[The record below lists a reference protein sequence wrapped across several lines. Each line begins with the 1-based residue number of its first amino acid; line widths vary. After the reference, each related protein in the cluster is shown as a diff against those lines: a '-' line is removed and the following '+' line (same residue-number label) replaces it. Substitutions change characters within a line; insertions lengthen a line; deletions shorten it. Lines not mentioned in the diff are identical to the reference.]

1 MALTDYKI
9 DMTPVTGDID
19 TYGVVSAPDKLTGTA
34 AQNKAVFD
42 KLIREAVAVKLNDLI
57 DELVTELLG
66 KMPAPG
72 DYGSD
77 GQYLM
82 TDGEGGVSWGTAPG
96 GGDMLKSEYD
106 ADGEGTAVVKQAAK
120 LAVAHA
126 IGGASFDGSADV
138 SLAEI
143 GAAEASHNH
152 GAGDIN
158 SGILSSDRLPTV
170 PVNKGGTG
178 ATTAANARTNLG
190 AAAAG
195 HKHAGDDI
203 TSGTV
208 PATYLPTVPINK
220 GGTGATTVAAA
231 RNALGLGNTNGALPV
246 ANGGTGASSASAAR
260 TNLGAAAASH
270 THGAADIASGTLDA
284 ARIPDLSGSKITNY
298 SGTGINNAGARRIY
312 ISTSEPTGSNGDVW
326 IKYAN

>member
-158 SGILSSDRLPTV
+158 SGTLDANRLPTV

-190 AAAAG
+190 AAAAS
-195 HKHAGDDI
+195 HNHAAGDI
-203 TSGTV
+203 NSGTLDSGR
-208 PATYLPTVPINK
+208 LPTVPVSK
-220 GGTGATTVAAA
+220 GGTGATTAA
-231 RNALGLGNTNGALPV
+231 N
-246 ANGGTGASSASAAR
+246 AR

-270 THGAADIASGTLDA
+270 THGAADIASGTLSADRIPSLAASKIGSGTLDA

-298 SGTGINNAGARRIY
+298 AETGINKAGARRIY
-312 ISTSEPTGSNGDVW
+312 ISTSQPTGSNGDVW